1 MSLSTGMVR
10 VSQSDGRG
18 SSRVPPSVFVNGH
31 YDPRLYVARIN
42 TQGILAEE
50 NAELVMCRMGGGVS
64 HQERSAV
71 DSYIGKVIEI
81 LQPISLGVETR
92 MLPLMK
98 GSARPAVQELRKD
111 RDQFEIL
118 LVSEW
123 RELLA
128 EVIERRLLRDLQ
140 PTEGWCLKS
149 MIEVLNARFN
159 LSLNLELLPTE
170 LLNKRVHL
178 KMVSGRL
185 LKNFLESLGEH
196 FQFYVQHERRWDG
209 NRIVEARYL
218 RPHEYSRPVNLN
230 LNTDRNCG
238 SVQRL
243 SGEVNEDR
251 PVKVVGIC
259 ESEVVES
266 TFELVRGWAPGLEGE
281 VDAQYAKST
290 SDDFE
295 SVRNV
300 YRLWVLNEDRAF
312 SGSPFMQTSHF
323 DAAGVFDEPVE
334 AESYT
339 TPFLDTL
346 TKDESGASRG
356 VIVEISLDEGETWQH
371 YPGRLNILR
380 ERGGVYFDDSELPED
395 YLSACKTGE
404 AIVRVT
410 CSLRNPTP
418 IKRLRA
424 KGNPF
429 MGPFRIHQYELGSIF
444 RYRHVHA
451 GSQFYERLMKG
462 ELDSDSIDQR
472 DDCLEWLNELTMRIA
487 SVNDSLEIRYGGMS
501 PGLRIGDQLA
511 SIENV
516 RMGHGLEDTAVRGER
531 YRLNEIEIDYRKQE
545 SRLVWKGG

>member
-10 VSQSDGRG
+10 VSQSHEQAR
-18 SSRVPPSVFVNGH
+18 SRVPPGVFVNGY
-31 YDPRLYVARIN
+31 YDPRLYVTRIK

-50 NAELVMCRMGGGVS
+50 SAELVMCRMGRGVS
-64 HQERSAV
+64 HQERRVV
-71 DSYIGKVIEI
+71 DAYIGKVIEI
-81 LQPISLGVETR
+81 VQPISLGVETR

-98 GSARPAVQELRKD
+98 GSARPAVQELRED

-123 RELLA
+123 VELLNEA
-128 EVIERRLLRDLQ
+128 IERRTLDNLQ
-140 PTEGWCLKS
+140 PTAGWCLKS

-159 LSLNLELLPTE
+159 LSLNLELLPIE

-178 KMVSGRL
+178 EMISGRL
-185 LKNFLESLGEH
+185 LKNFLQSLGEH
-196 FQFYVQHERRWDG
+196 FQFYVQHERKWDG
-209 NRIVEARYL
+209 NRIIETRYL
-218 RPHEYSRPVNLN
+218 RPNEYSRPVKLN
-230 LNTDRNCG
+230 LNTNRHCG

-266 TFELVRGWAPGLEGE
+266 TFELVRGWDTSLEGAA
-281 VDAQYAKST
+281 DTQYAKST

-312 SGSPFMQTSHF
+312 SSNPFMETSHF

-371 YPGRLNILR
+371 YPGRMNILR

-395 YLSACKTGE
+395 YMDACKTGE
-404 AIVRVT
+404 AVVRVT
-410 CSLRNPTP
+410 CSLQNPTP
-418 IKRLRA
+418 TKRFRA

-429 MGPFRIHQYELGSIF
+429 MGPFRTHQYESGSIF
-444 RYRHVHA
+444 KYRHVHA
-451 GSQFYERLMKG
+451 GSQFYERVMNG
-462 ELDSDSIDQR
+462 ELDSDAIDQR
-472 DDCLEWLNELTMRIA
+472 DDCLEWLNEVAMRMA

-501 PGLRIGDQLA
+501 PGLRIGDQLS

-531 YRLNEIEIDYRKQE
+531 YRLDQIEIDYRKQE
-545 SRLVWKGG
+545 STLVWKGG